1 MVLWRL
7 ALGNSGFIDKLFGG
21 VARRGRTNRH
31 EIHSDV
37 LILRVL
43 YANKEEGK
51 LVLYAE
57 MKLPT
62 GMARIQNN
70 K

>member
-1 MVLWRL
+1 L
-7 ALGNSGFIDKLFGG
+7 ALEFEGLSTNFGG
-21 VARRGRTNRH
+21 VGSRRGRTNRH
-31 EIHSDV
+31 EIHSGDV
-37 LILRVL
+37 LDFWRVL

-57 MKLPT
+57 MKLVRH
-62 GMARIQNN
+62 GSIQNN

>member
-1 MVLWRL
+1 LDFW
-7 ALGNSGFIDKLFGG
+7 
-21 VARRGRTNRH
+21 
-31 EIHSDV
+31 
-37 LILRVL
+37 RVL

-57 MKLPT
+57 MKLPDRQ
-62 GMARIQNN
+62 AWLENN

>member
-1 MVLWRL
+1 MRFTLRRF
-7 ALGNSGFIDKLFGG
+7 GFFGG
-21 VARRGRTNRH
+21 
-31 EIHSDV
+31 
-37 LILRVL
+37 L

-57 MKLPT
+57 MKLP
-62 GMARIQNN
+62 GQAWLSS

>member
-1 MVLWRL
+1 MRFTLETFW
-7 ALGNSGFIDKLFGG
+7 IFGG
-21 VARRGRTNRH
+21 
-31 EIHSDV
+31 
-37 LILRVL
+37 L

-57 MKLPT
+57 MKLP
-62 GMARIQNN
+62 GQAWLNS